1 LQLTLTDLWAVDSSL
16 AAGLQALLSFEEGA
30 GSIEDMFGVN
40 FTASANPLL
49 GSGDKVSVRLLYYFM
64 NCFASVEYECV
75 KPRLFLR
82 LN

>member
-1 LQLTLTDLWAVDSSL
+1 MDSSL

-49 GSGDKVSVRLLYYFM
+49 GSGDHVSLAILTFFTPYY
-64 NCFASVEYECV
+64 
-75 KPRLFLR
+75 P
-82 LN
+82 